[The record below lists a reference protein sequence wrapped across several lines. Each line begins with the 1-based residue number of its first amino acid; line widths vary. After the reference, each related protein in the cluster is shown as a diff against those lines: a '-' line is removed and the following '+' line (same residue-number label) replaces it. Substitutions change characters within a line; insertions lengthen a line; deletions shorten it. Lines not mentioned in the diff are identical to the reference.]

1 MSEKTYAPIVEQ
13 LAKGNEKMSLEDILK
28 EKEEIMDMIYN
39 VGWILFAS
47 PILIPV
53 FVGILMIVTGIDF
66 DGSFAGFGAGI
77 VAIGSIQMSG
87 FFTMIYMTY
96 KMMNIKE
103 ISFVQLLRILAKI
116 FFKRFS

>member
-1 MSEKTYAPIVEQ
+1 MK
-13 LAKGNEKMSLEDILK
+13 KMSLEDILK

-39 VGWILFAS
+39 VGWIFFAS
-47 PILIPV
+47 PVLMPL
-53 FVGILMIVTGIDF
+53 FVSILMIGTGSDF
-66 DGSFAGFGAGI
+66 EGSFPGFGAGI

-103 ISFVQLLRILAKI
+103 ISFVSLLRILAKI
-116 FFKRFS
+116 FLKRFS